1 MHFLPL
7 AQGRCG
13 TARASMSAS
22 VGDGWRRPQL
32 APSHLPKIA
41 PRQTLRSRSSR
52 TARLLLGIKGGEATG
67 EGAAR

>member
-22 VGDGWRRPQL
+22 VGDGWMRPQL
-32 APSHLPKIA
+32 APSHLPERA
-41 PRQTLRSRSSR
+41 PKQTLRSRSSS
-52 TARLLLGIKGGEATG
+52 TARLLLGMRGGETAG
-67 EGAAR
+67 ED